1 MEDIRRKKRN
11 RMIVGFS
18 ILGAVIIAVI
28 VIIVACASS
37 SSKKDTA
44 GEGEYKPIET
54 RTIANSVSTTGTI
67 GSANS
72 EEVTSQHFGTKV
84 TAVYVKEGD
93 EVSSGQVICQFDTTT
108 YLEQLTQLR
117 ESIAE
122 AKVSSA
128 ERAAENDRR
137 TVEAENTR
145 QRNIADTEAR
155 LNAARVEYLQAAIEL
170 DEANRNYSDYMA
182 VDGHHA
188 YDSEALQLQSIIESK
203 RSNVS
208 LKSSNIETYENML
221 NNYTSYDTGSLY
233 DISSTIEDTSDNT
246 ISSME
251 DQAKE
256 LEKSISECTVRCT
269 IGGTVT
275 ELNVTA
281 GDNFTGSRVCLIE
294 GVNDLL
300 VEAEVSEYDIP
311 DVAVGMKA
319 MMKTEATR
327 DDELV
332 GYVTYVA
339 PKASNSG
346 SSSLGG
352 LGSLSGLIGMD
363 MSSLT
368 GGSSSGSSSA
378 TFLVKISLNN
388 QNPRLRLGMNAKISI
403 ITESVENALAVPID
417 AVMEDEDGSNYIEV
431 AINYEEASKSNG
443 SVDYEKKKVNVK
455 TGLKGSYY
463 IQIFGDVKVGDYV
476 YVPAAEGDD
485 SLDEI
490 MDMMG
495 SSAGV

>member
-1 MEDIRRKKRN
+1 MEETRRKRRN
-11 RMIVGFS
+11 RMIIGFS
-18 ILGAVIIAVI
+18 ILGAVIILVI
-28 VIIVACASS
+28 VLIVACASS
-37 SSKKDTA
+37 SSKKDA
-44 GEGEYKPIET
+44 AKEGEYKPIET

-84 TAVYVKEGD
+84 TEVYVKVGD
-93 EVSSGQVICQFDTTT
+93 EVSPGQVICQFDTTT
-108 YLEQLTQLR
+108 YREQLTQLR
-117 ESIAE
+117 ESIAT
-122 AKVSSA
+122 AKVNSA
-128 ERAAENDRR
+128 ERQAESDRR
-137 TVEAENTR
+137 AVEADNTR
-145 QRNIADTEAR
+145 LRNIAEAEAR
-155 LNAARVEYLQAAIEL
+155 LNSARVEYLQALIEL
-170 DEANRNYSDYMA
+170 ETANKNYNDYMA

-188 YDSEALQLQSIIESK
+188 YDTDAIQLQSIIESK
-203 RSNVS
+203 RSNAE
-208 LKSSNIETYENML
+208 LKSSNIETYENTL
-221 NNYTSYDTGSLY
+221 NNLTSYDNSSLY
-233 DISSTIEDTSDNT
+233 DISSTIDDTSADT

-251 DQAKE
+251 EQAKE

-275 ELNVTA
+275 ELNVEA
-281 GDNFTGSRVCLIE
+281 GDNFTGSKVCLIE

-311 DVAVGMKA
+311 DVAVGMKV

-346 SSSLGG
+346 SSSDG

-368 GGSSSGSSSA
+368 GGGSSGSSSA

-388 QNPRLRLGMNAKISI
+388 QNPRLRLGMNAKVSI

-417 AVMEDEDGSNYIEV
+417 AVMEDEDGSNYIEI
-431 AINYEEASKSNG
+431 ATNYEEASKSNG
-443 SVDYEKKKVNVK
+443 SVDYEKEKVNIK

-463 IQIFGDVKVGDYV
+463 IQIFGDVKAGDYV

-490 MDMMG
+490 MNMMG